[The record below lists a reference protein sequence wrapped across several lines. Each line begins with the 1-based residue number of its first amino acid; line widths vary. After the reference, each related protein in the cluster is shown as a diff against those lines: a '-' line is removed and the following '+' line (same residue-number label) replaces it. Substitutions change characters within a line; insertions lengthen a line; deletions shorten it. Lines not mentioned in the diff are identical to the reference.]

1 MVEIPAHWHQAIARL
16 IAVVV
21 PALIVTMLLL
31 RGRDAHERRRVLAS
45 AAVIGALCAALSVVV
60 YTRRGA
66 GTGIQTAWGWPRVV
80 YSLWQAFEDGERSHG
95 LRWRGLLENAVFYGA
110 LAAAFVAVI
119 TRPRGVGAPRG
130 P

>member
-1 MVEIPAHWHQAIARL
+1 MVEIPAHWHQAITRL

-21 PALIVTMLLL
+21 PALIVASLLL
-31 RGRDAHERRRVLAS
+31 RGRDARDRRRVLAS
-45 AAVIGALCAALSVVV
+45 AAAIGALCAVVSVVL

-66 GTGIQTAWGWPRVV
+66 GTGTQTAWGWPRVV
-80 YSLWQAFEDGERSHG
+80 YSLWQSWETGERTHG
-95 LRWRGLLENAVFYGA
+95 IRWRGLVENAVFYGA

-119 TRPRGVGAPRG
+119 TRPRGAPTPRG